1 MKQSLIYLS
10 LCVTKSNMVDAA
22 QVYCFR
28 LSFASLQVIHIVVK
42 TILILSV
49 TSNINPVLF
58 TDESIKK
65 FIQSIGDWFAKIQI
79 HRIITVDG
87 TLIENF

>member
-1 MKQSLIYLS
+1 MLSTLVCLITSY
-10 LCVTKSNMVDAA
+10 A
-22 QVYCFR
+22 YCRKDNIDFN
-28 LSFASLQVIHIVVK
+28 
-42 TILILSV
+42 V

-58 TDESIKK
+58 TDKSIKK